1 MLECLLA
8 SCVLLATYNTASFSL
23 HKILFCQATTCMFCS
38 SVIHLCL
45 CSNCGHLTT
54 ARHLAL
60 PARHHMR
67 TPHPSSM
74 PLSSLSREVH
84 LYLKARKEFVETL
97 LIKSPFEVFPL
108 FSNRTHLQNV
118 LINILVPKDVHQVD
132 HVNTH

>member
-8 SCVLLATYNTASFSL
+8 SCVLLATYNTASFCA

-38 SVIHLCL
+38 SMIHLCL
-45 CSNCGHLTT
+45 CSNCGHLTAT
-54 ARHLAL
+54 HHLVLPPRHLAL
-60 PARHHMR
+60 PALH
-67 TPHPSSM
+67 
-74 PLSSLSREVH
+74 LSCGVH